1 MSVNKEFE
9 YEKIREFLEQLESIS
24 EPLSEHEISELIR
37 NFSKEKFGKN
47 FPDILGWEQM
57 AFDFTENYHENKLG
71 WGTQFGPMFVLPNKE
86 GKMVEYP
93 SIHKITSE
101 IISYWEKRAKESNH
115 PIFKA
120 RYSNL
125 VWDFSKKIKR
135 KKAHYSIAQIFVDS
149 AVEIAEKD
157 LHKYPTDVIRKLE
170 RALFLA
176 LTINDKERINK
187 LKNTIIRYEEKIAE
201 DDKPGL
207 WGFSYELLV
216 KNRKIQL
223 TQKEEEKI
231 ISDLEDRFERLLKG
245 SNHFAAKEAA
255 LLLVDYHKNIESY
268 KYKVKN
274 ILLKLGSVIQ
284 KSADQVSPLV
294 GSAWLEELYH
304 FYLQFGLKE
313 EANKILIKIKE
324 ISENIPSEMKKIEAK
339 VEIPKDEIDKFIN
352 NLIEGGL
359 RTALQKVTI
368 YYIPEKNKVINQLK
382 DLSQKAPISF
392 LFTRKILDEE
402 GREIAQIG
410 PLQEDIDGH
419 IIHQISQ
426 NMQFESHFLRET
438 ISRLIEKF
446 NLSAKV
452 IIDYLYESPIFDE
465 RRKGFFEIGIDA
477 YLNNQFMIALH
488 ILIPQIEAM
497 IRNLAE
503 MIGLPVLKPS
513 RAGGF
518 NYRTLDDL
526 LRDEHITMV
535 FGENL
540 SLYLRILFTDPRG
553 WNLRNHVCHGIS
565 SIETFNQ
572 ITADRVF
579 HALLC
584 LALVKEKQNTPQ

>member
-1 MSVNKEFE
+1 MSVNKESE
-9 YEKIREFLEQLESIS
+9 YKEIREFLNQLESLS
-24 EPLSEHEISELIR
+24 GQVSEHEISERI
-37 NFSKEKFGKN
+37 KN
-47 FPDILGWEQM
+47 FVKERFEQNPPNILLWEQM
-57 AFDFTENYHENKLG
+57 AFDFTENYPESKSG
-71 WGTQFGPMFVLPNKE
+71 WGIYFGPMFVLPNKE
-86 GKMVEYP
+86 EKVVEYP

-125 VWDFSKKIKR
+125 VWDFSEKIKGE
-135 KKAHYSIAQIFVDS
+135 KPHYSIAQIFVDS
-149 AVEIAEKD
+149 AIEIAEKD
-157 LHKYPTDVIRKLE
+157 LHKYPTDVIKKLE
-170 RALFLA
+170 RGLSLA
-176 LTINDKERINK
+176 LTINDKERINE
-187 LKNTIIRYEEKIAE
+187 LKDTIIRYEEKIAE

-207 WGFSYELLV
+207 WGFSYRLLV
-216 KNRKIQL
+216 KNRRIQL

-231 ISDLEDRFERLLKG
+231 ITDLEDRFERLLKG
-245 SNHFAAKEAA
+245 NNHFAAKEAA
-255 LLLVDYHKNIESY
+255 LLLIDYYKNIESS
-268 KYKVKN
+268 KVKN

-284 KSADQVSPLV
+284 KSADQVSSLV

-304 FYLQFGLKE
+304 LYLQFGLKK

-324 ISENIPSEMKKIEAK
+324 VYKNIPSEMKKIEAK

-352 NLIEGGL
+352 NLIEGDL
-359 RTALQKVTI
+359 KTALQKVAI
-368 YYIPEKNKVINQLK
+368 YYIPEKDKAINQLK
-382 DLSQKAPISF
+382 DLSQKTPISF
-392 LFTRKILDEE
+392 LFTRKIIDEE
-402 GREIAQIG
+402 GREIAQVG

-419 IIHQISQ
+419 IVHQISQ
-426 NMQFESHFLRET
+426 NMQFESYFLRET

-465 RRKGFFEIGIDA
+465 RRKEFFEIGIDA
-477 YLNNQFMIALH
+477 YLNNQFMIFLH
-488 ILIPQIEAM
+488 ILIPQIEAI
-497 IRNLAE
+497 IRNLVE

-526 LRDEHITMV
+526 LRDKHITKV
-535 FGENL
+535 FREDL

-565 SIETFNQ
+565 SIETLNQ